1 MNRRPLTS
9 TPCAL
14 TGHHPAG
21 MSGTTATSMT
31 ESGGAARCTARAR
44 SNGSQVGAA
53 PAAWSSKAS
62 GVALRLC
69 PCPNGCAA
77 QRTRQQGSLVA
88 SPLRACQ
95 ETPTTLPTLG
105 PTPCAGER
113 YDGEWLEGQESGVG
127 VFTWQD
133 GSTYEGF
140 WLNGRKDGVGVFR
153 PAPHTQGM
161 PGSDPSV
168 RHLAERQ
175 PAGVSDGASPPHSP
189 VVQAA
194 SPDLPLD
201 SPAAAGRAVRQ
212 LTSLPQGER
221 LGVWDAV
228 GQLIA
233 CPNVIAAR
241 VRQHRCKAT
250 SLQSEGC
257 GVGAI
262 CRRSYSGFTALR
274 RRPPQ
279 HWCRRLLSRRRPGVR
294 LPVSAGYQ
302 FGPCICRVLNCSC
315 QLPQL
320 GCQLQQMLHHRSCET
335 APRAPAASHP
345 PRLQVRI
352 RASSA

>member
-1 MNRRPLTS
+1 M
-9 TPCAL
+9 
-14 TGHHPAG
+14 
-21 MSGTTATSMT
+21 
-31 ESGGAARCTARAR
+31 
-44 SNGSQVGAA
+44 
-53 PAAWSSKAS
+53 
-62 GVALRLC
+62 
-69 PCPNGCAA
+69 
-77 QRTRQQGSLVA
+77 
-88 SPLRACQ
+88 
-95 ETPTTLPTLG
+95 
-105 PTPCAGER
+105 
-113 YDGEWLEGQESGVG
+113 G

-221 LGVWDAV
+221 LGVWGAV

-241 VRQHRCKAT
+241 VRQHRCKARVALLARFAGVHT
-250 SLQSEGC
+250 AVSLPC
-257 GVGAI
+257 ADD
-262 CRRSYSGFTALR
+262 RRSIG
-274 RRPPQ
+274 
-279 HWCRRLLSRRRPGVR
+279 
-294 LPVSAGYQ
+294 AG
-302 FGPCICRVLNCSC
+302 
-315 QLPQL
+315 
-320 GCQLQQMLHHRSCET
+320 
-335 APRAPAASHP
+335 
-345 PRLQVRI
+345 
-352 RASSA
+352 ASSAGGGLVYVCQ